1 MGRSDLIIVIAGI
14 AVVLIISLVVQ
25 QPSMYIPWIS
35 QSVGVPNGGGGL
47 SEILYLMP
55 FEKEEDP
62 FSYPVFTIQLV
73 ENPFGYPRVYIP
85 GSVPFTGETYRII
98 DGDRYE
104 VFPLFGMAPHTTLQY
119 ESMTGIEWVPVGI
132 LEQRRGGISTIFR
145 VPKTPYW
152 RIKTEVTADR
162 FPGQALFRYVL
173 CDAQTGALLDGGEV
187 TGRGSM
193 RSIVLSSENEMYLII
208 SAKNIDYYSLT
219 LEVPKEYL

>member
-1 MGRSDLIIVIAGI
+1 MGRSDLIIVVAAI

-25 QPSMYIPWIS
+25 QPSMNIPLIS
-35 QSVGVPNGGGGL
+35 QEGGAPNGRGGL

-55 FEKEEDP
+55 FEKEEQP

-73 ENPFGYPRVYIP
+73 ENPFGYPRMYMPESDTFKGV
-85 GSVPFTGETYRII
+85 TYRII

-104 VFPLFGMAPHTTLQY
+104 VFPLFGMAPHTTQHY
-119 ESMTGIEWVPVGI
+119 EGITGIEWIPVGI
-132 LEQRRGGISTIFR
+132 LEQRRGGVSTIFR

-162 FPGQALFRYVL
+162 FPGQAVFRYIL

-193 RSIVLSSENEMYLII
+193 RSIVLSSEKEMYLII
-208 SAKNIDYYSLT
+208 SAKNIDYYTLT